1 MIFAND
7 FCCATDSETLEKM
20 MEARGEDGIVV
31 IGPRCSLVEPERKYW
46 LIDRAILIPENTTV
60 VLQNATIKLSDS
72 CRDNFFRTA
81 NCGLGIETPSEIHN
95 VHLRGEGLCVLQGAD
110 RPRATGDG
118 SKVLSCPCPY
128 SEGKPYEE
136 SDWLPKKRSAEEQK
150 DFLARHAISY
160 GTDALRPE
168 ESHKGDWRGI
178 GVLFANAVN
187 FSVSGIKIVDPHG
200 WSISLEACSY
210 GRVENIEFDA
220 KMRKLIDGAWCN
232 MENQDGLDLRNGCHH
247 ITVTNITGRTGDD
260 VVALTAI
267 AGRQYKPGGSLCTTH
282 VMHNDW
288 TKRDPDIHDIV
299 IRNVVGYS
307 NLCYVLRLLAADA
320 RIYNV
325 VADGIIDCPPENHV
339 HSGTVI
345 IGADGYGTDR
355 EDALSGI
362 ILKNVICKSR
372 RGVYL
377 AGHINDSVI
386 RDVINHNPATQ
397 TPVIGG
403 DCVLKN
409 VTVETIIN
417 AQVQSG
423 DRSLY

>member
-7 FCCATDSETLEKM
+7 YSCDTDSLTLEKAM
-20 MEARGEDGIVV
+20 AARGEDGVVV
-31 IGPRCSLVEPERKYW
+31 IGPRCSHIEPQRKHW
-46 LIDRAILIPENTTV
+46 VIDRAILIPENTTV
-60 VLQNATIKLSDS
+60 VLQNATIQLSDQ
-72 CRDNFFRTA
+72 CRDNIFRTA
-81 NCGLGIETPSEIHN
+81 NCGLGIAEPQEIHN
-95 VHLRGEGLCVLQGAD
+95 VHLRGEGLCVLRGAEH
-110 RPRATGDG
+110 PRATGDSG
-118 SKVLSCPCPY
+118 KKLTCPCPY
-128 SEGKPYEE
+128 SEGKPYSPE
-136 SDWLPKKRSAEEQK
+136 DWVQRTRTPLEQA

-168 ESHKGDWRGI
+168 ESQRGDWRNI

-187 FSVSGIKIVDPHG
+187 FSISGIKIVDPHG

-220 KMRKLIDGAWCN
+220 KMRKLIDGAWSN
-232 MENQDGLDLRNGCHH
+232 VENQDGLDLRNGCHH

-267 AGRQYKPGGSLCTTH
+267 ADHKSYRPGGSLCYTH

-288 TKRDPDIHDIV
+288 SKREADIHDIV

-307 NLCYVLRLLAADA
+307 NLCYILRLLAADC

-325 VADGIIDCPPENHV
+325 LADGILDSPPEGLV

-345 IGADGYGTDR
+345 MGADGYGEDR
-355 EDALSGI
+355 EDALRGI

-372 RGVYL
+372 RGIYL
-377 AGHINDSVI
+377 AGHISDSVI
-386 RDVINHNPATQ
+386 RDAINYNAATQ
-397 TPVIGG
+397 TPVIGKA
-403 DCVLKN
+403 CVMKN
-409 VTVETIIN
+409 VTVENVIN
-417 AQVQSG
+417 TAKEG
-423 DRSLY
+423 EER